1 MYEFQ
6 IYQLAYQIRNRDRQH
21 DIATQAWM
29 NQSVQATKGKGKNV
43 KSAYK
48 SFDDFF
54 DVNKVNDGIFKGG
67 NKNKKKGEMS
77 IAERN
82 RLLNEK
88 EKKNEWLM
96 QILI

>member
-54 DVNKVNDGIFKGG
+54 DVNKVNNGIFKGE
-67 NKNKKKGEMS
+67 NKKKQNGGMS

-82 RLLNEK
+82 RLLNERRK
-88 EKKNEWLM
+88 QMNG
-96 QILI
+96 

>member
-54 DVNKVNDGIFKGG
+54 DVNKVNGGIFKGG

-82 RLLNEK
+82 RLLNERR
-88 EKKNEWLM
+88 KKMNG
-96 QILI
+96 